1 MRAPLLWRG
10 SCHDGAL
17 LRPGVLYRLW
27 WSGDVQAQ
35 YRLLF
40 ETDCPY
46 MAPEPIRGLECEPA
60 MIGLTARAL
69 INDRVDRT
77 GESAQ
82 VIAQAAWD
90 NAQRLFADRP
100 AV

>member
-1 MRAPLLWRG
+1 
-10 SCHDGAL
+10 
-17 LRPGVLYRLW
+17 
-27 WSGDVQAQ
+27 
-35 YRLLF
+35 
-40 ETDCPY
+40 

-90 NAQRLFADRP
+90 NAQRLFVDRSD
-100 AV
+100 V